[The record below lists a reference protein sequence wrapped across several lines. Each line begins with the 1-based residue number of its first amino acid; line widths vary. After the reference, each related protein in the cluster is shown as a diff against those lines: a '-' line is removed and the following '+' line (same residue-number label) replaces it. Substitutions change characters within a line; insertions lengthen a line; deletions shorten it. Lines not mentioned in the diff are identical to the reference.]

1 MWGFK
6 SKSKKEAPE
15 TPAPEV
21 QPVPQASAPGLNLL
35 IVDDD
40 TQMLTLLTKVSS
52 MQLGCTVWNAAS
64 GAEAIEIL
72 QQQSF
77 DLVVCDLSMEGGDG
91 MQVFNWVA
99 TSRPELVLRFLIIT
113 GALASHQMAPLI
125 QGMGVRILSKPFQI
139 DEYVEVC
146 RDLLGNS

>member
-6 SKSKKEAPE
+6 SKSKKETPHVAVEIQPE
-15 TPAPEV
+15 
-21 QPVPQASAPGLNLL
+21 PQAVAQGFNLL

-40 TQMLTLLTKVSS
+40 TQMLALLTKVSS
-52 MQLGCTVWNAAS
+52 MQLNCTVWNASS
-64 GAEAIEIL
+64 GAEAVEIL
-72 QQQSF
+72 QQQPF

-99 TSRPELVLRFLIIT
+99 SSRPELVLRFLIIT

-139 DEYVEVC
+139 DEYVGVC
-146 RDLLGNS
+146 REMLGTA